1 MKTKIKR
8 HSRVVLSVALAVCMV
23 VSCLVVGLI
32 ATNAAYVDGI
42 IPSKNAADV
51 TGGGTNGSKDD
62 GDALGAKDDSEVG
75 GANNAGG
82 TSGCSIFLQ
91 SKNGS
96 SYDVEYYNAYDKEIT
111 VNVAD
116 LKLDSNN
123 LRFRVKAYPNG
134 KNEWYGNQNHV
145 DNPGAYTTLSNMG
158 TSGESNS
165 YGYFKNANNYTS
177 ITFKL
182 AKDGN
187 NLNMYWVSGAST
199 SYTISYNSPSNG
211 SFTTKPTSA
220 NSGASVSVVA
230 TPNEGYQINTV
241 SVYKTGDSSTRVS
254 ATRNGN
260 TITFTMPSY
269 NVTVNVTF
277 SICSYTITTSE
288 THCTIAGAGSTA
300 TYNSTVN
307 FTVTPDEDYAL
318 KSLTV
323 KQGST
328 TINTTNT
335 GGNAYTFTMP
345 AGNVTITATCA
356 STAGTAIFRFK
367 SATAWVYQPYI
378 SINGGAET
386 KMTLTDPVDYLDHY
400 TNPKA
405 VHPYS
410 QTGSLRYAWYQANLT
425 GIDTSKP
432 VTITVRG
439 QDTYMEATGTFTVGS
454 GSELILACD
463 NLMEG
468 STLVNLSSESD
479 AVKDFYESPLHMVA
493 TAAEKA
499 AINGS

>member
-8 HSRVVLSVALAVCMV
+8 HSRVVLSVVLALCMI
-23 VSCLVVGLI
+23 VSCMAVGLI
-32 ATNAAYVDGI
+32 ATSAAYTDGI

-62 GDALGAKDDSEVG
+62 GDALGAKDDSEVVG
-75 GANNAGG
+75 SNNAGG
-82 TSGCSIFLQ
+82 TPGYSIFLQ

-96 SYDVEYYNAYDKEIT
+96 SYDFEYYNACDKEIT

-134 KNEWYGNQNHV
+134 ENEWYGNQNHV

-277 SICSYTITTSE
+277 SQVNYTITKSASN
-288 THCTIAGAGSTA
+288 CTITTAPATA
-300 TYNSTVN
+300 TYGSTVN
-307 FTVTPDEDYAL
+307 FTVAPDTNYAI
-318 KSLTV
+318 KSVTV
-323 KQGST
+323 KQGTSNVST
-328 TINTTNT
+328 TKT
-335 GGNAYTFTMP
+335 GEGAYSFTMP
-345 AGNVTITATCA
+345 AGNVTITAVCNTTVGLV
-356 STAGTAIFRFK
+356 SFKFK
-367 SATAWVYQPYI
+367 SATAWVYHPFI
-378 SINGGAET
+378 SINGGPEVE
-386 KMTLTDPVDYLDHY
+386 MTLGASPDYLDQG
-400 TNPKA
+400 TTTKK
-405 VHPYS
+405 VKPYS
-410 QTGSLRYAWYQANLT
+410 QTGSLRYAWFTADLT

-432 VTITVRG
+432 VTITIRG
-439 QDTYMEATGTFTVGS
+439 QDTYMEATGTFTLEA
-454 GSELILACD
+454 GSEVWLACD

-468 STLVNLSSESD
+468 STLVNVTSL
-479 AVKDFYESPLHMVA
+479 APAARDFYDTPLNM
-493 TAAEKA
+493 
-499 AINGS
+499 IDD